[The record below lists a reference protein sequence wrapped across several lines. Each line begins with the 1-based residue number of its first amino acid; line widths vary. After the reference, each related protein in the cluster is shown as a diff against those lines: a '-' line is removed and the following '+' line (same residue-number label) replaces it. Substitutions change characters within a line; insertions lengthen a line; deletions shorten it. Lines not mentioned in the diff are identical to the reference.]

1 MDNLL
6 NAPFRDLLMY
16 VLSPCSWHFREDKNA
31 PLAPQLG
38 KWPPGATGTLHSC
51 EKRLFVAAAISL
63 GAPERFVGHAWDIWD
78 MWSSQADILAECLSV
93 RREEKQEPVPR
104 SYFKAVPL
112 KSLIWIALEIGFHTS
127 L

>member
-1 MDNLL
+1 MHNLL
-6 NAPFRDLLMY
+6 NGVFRDLLMY
-16 VLSPCSWHFREDKNA
+16 VPSPCFWHFREDA

-38 KWPPGATGTLHSC
+38 KWCSWATGTLHSC
-51 EKRLFVAAAISL
+51 EKRLFVEAAISL
-63 GAPERFVGHAWDIWD
+63 GAPERFVGHAWDVWD
-78 MWSSQADILAECLSV
+78 VWSSQADILAECRSV

-104 SYFKAVPL
+104 SYFKAAPL